1 VAAASTAAGEQKGRD
16 KPGAGGAAR
25 ASGMPR
31 APLPAGPPAP
41 AGWYVAVR
49 YSRLARVVSRR
60 LPRRA
65 KRALRAART
74 RQRATAEELRFRWRR
89 SLQLRVVTTTLALS
103 ALVIAVLGFFLTQ
116 QISGGLL
123 TNKETSATAQV
134 SRGLTVAESS
144 PGLNKIPSSAV
155 VADAFLYPTAQELQN
170 SSGNDNSYDVVI
182 EVSPG
187 RVGSP
192 VYIQGVSSGVD
203 PAVSIPA
210 ALSASV
216 EAEQSRHA
224 DSKMYYAP
232 TVIAS
237 TPGGATV
244 PGLAVGTPLGNYY
257 QLYYLFPMEQE
268 QQTLQLVQRT
278 LVGAGL
284 ALIVLLALIASL
296 VTRWVVIPVRHA
308 AQAAQRLSAGRLG
321 ERMQVRGAD
330 DLAALATSF
339 NDMAASLQDKLRE
352 LEELSKVQRQFV
364 SDVSHELRTP
374 LTTIRMAAEVL
385 LEAKDSLDASSARS
399 AELLQGQLERFQA
412 LLEDLLEISRYDAN
426 AATLDSESV
435 DISDLARRAA
445 DDAQQLAERRG
456 CRIEFRLPAEPCM
469 ADADRRRVERILR
482 NLLVNAVEHGEGY
495 DVIVTVAADRDAVAV
510 AVRDHGVGLGPG
522 EDQLVFD
529 RFWRADPA
537 RARTTGGT
545 GLGLSIALE
554 DARLHGGWLQAW
566 GERGK
571 GSVFRLTIP
580 RTAGQALVGSP
591 LPLVPD
597 DTDVITSLGQIVPGA
612 LVLGG
617 TPRLLAADSQAA
629 LLADEQAGLLAAG
642 PQERMPAAGGP
653 PAQLDDGGQPDP
665 LAHADPGGSTGV
677 GSRG

>member
-1 VAAASTAAGEQKGRD
+1 VTAPSTAAEKQQGRSE
-16 KPGAGGAAR
+16 PGAGGAAR
-25 ASGMPR
+25 GPR
-31 APLPAGPPAP
+31 APARKPGGKKKKR
-41 AGWYVAVR
+41 GWYKVVR
-49 YSRLARVVSRR
+49 QSRLVRVVGRR
-60 LPRRA
+60 LPGRA
-65 KRALRAART
+65 KRLLKAARKW
-74 RQRATAEELRFRWRR
+74 QRERAEELRFRWRR

-116 QISGGLL
+116 QISDGLL
-123 TNKETSATAQV
+123 LNKEKSATGQV
-134 SRGLTVAESS
+134 SQGLTVAESNAN
-144 PGLNKIPSSAV
+144 LNKAPTSTGTANN
-155 VADAFLYPTAQELQN
+155 FLYPAAQELQDASGNN
-170 SSGNDNSYDVVI
+170 SSYIVVI
-182 EVSPG
+182 EVSAK

-192 VYIQGVSSGVD
+192 VYIRGVAGGAN
-203 PAVSIPA
+203 PAASIPA
-210 ALSASV
+210 ALSGSV
-216 EAEQSRHA
+216 QAEQDRGVTG
-224 DSKMYYAP
+224 KVYYAP
-232 TVIAS
+232 TMIVS
-237 TPGGATV
+237 TLGRGNQ

-257 QLYYLFPMEQE
+257 QLYYLFPMTQE

-352 LEELSKVQRQFV
+352 LEELSQLQRQFV

-374 LTTIRMAAEVL
+374 LTTIKMAADVL
-385 LEAKDSLDASSARS
+385 LEAKDSFDMSSARS
-399 AELLQGQLERFQA
+399 AELLQGQLDRFQA

-435 DISDLARRAA
+435 DISDIARRAA

-482 NLLVNAVEHGEGY
+482 NLLVNAVEHGEGN
-495 DVIVTVAADRDAVAV
+495 DVIVTVAGDRDAIAV
-510 AVRDHGVGLGPG
+510 AVRDHGVGLKPG
-522 EDQLVFD
+522 QDQLVFD

-545 GLGLSIALE
+545 GLGLAIALE
-554 DARLHGGWLQAW
+554 DAQLHGGWLQAW
-566 GERGK
+566 GMPGK

-580 RTAGQALVGSP
+580 RTAGQKLVGSP

-597 DTDVITSLGQIVPGA
+597 DTDAITALGEILP
-612 LVLGG
+612 
-617 TPRLLAADSQAA
+617 S
-629 LLADEQAGLLAAG
+629 GLLLPG
-642 PQERMPAAGGP
+642 QPAAANGD
-653 PAQLDDGGQPDP
+653 A
-665 LAHADPGGSTGV
+665 PGTSETGV

>member
-1 VAAASTAAGEQKGRD
+1 M
-16 KPGAGGAAR
+16 PAR
-25 ASGMPR
+25 KNGKSQNGKSQNGKSNNSKSNSKNSKKKR
-31 APLPAGPPAP
+31 R
-41 AGWYVAVR
+41 GWYKIVR
-49 YSRLARVVSRR
+49 QSRPVRVVGRR
-60 LPRRA
+60 LPLRA
-65 KRALRAART
+65 KRLLKAARKW
-74 RQRATAEELRFRWRR
+74 QRERAENLRFRWRR

-116 QISGGLL
+116 QISDGLL
-123 TNKETSATAQV
+123 QNKEKSATAQV
-134 SRGLTVAESS
+134 SQGLTVAESNANLTKA
-144 PGLNKIPSSAV
+144 PTTAAIANN
-155 VADAFLYPTAQELQN
+155 FLYPTAQELQDASGNN
-170 SSGNDNSYDVVI
+170 SSYIVVI
-182 EVSPG
+182 EVSAQ

-192 VYIQGVSSGVD
+192 VYTRGVSGGAD
-203 PAVSIPA
+203 PGASIPA

-216 EAEQSRHA
+216 QSEQDHNLSG
-224 DSKMYYAP
+224 KVYYAP
-232 TVIAS
+232 TTIVS
-237 TPGGATV
+237 TIGRGNQ

-257 QLYYLFPMEQE
+257 QLYYLFPMVQE
-268 QQTLQLVQRT
+268 QQTLSLVQRT

-308 AQAAQRLSAGRLG
+308 AQAAQRLSAGRLA

-352 LEELSKVQRQFV
+352 LEELSKLQRQFV

-374 LTTIRMAAEVL
+374 LTTIKMAADVL
-385 LEAKDSLDASSARS
+385 LESKDSFDPAGARS
-399 AELLQGQLERFQA
+399 AELLQGQLDRFQS

-435 DISDLARRAA
+435 DISDIARRAA

-456 CRIEFRLPAEPCM
+456 GRIEFRLPAEPCM

-482 NLLVNAVEHGEGY
+482 NLLVNAVEHGEGH
-495 DVIVTVAADRDAVAV
+495 DVIVTVVGDRDAVAV
-510 AVRDHGVGLGPG
+510 AVRDHGVGLKPG
-522 EDQLVFD
+522 QEQLVFD

-545 GLGLSIALE
+545 GLGLAIALE
-554 DARLHGGWLQAW
+554 DAQLHGGWLQAW
-566 GERGK
+566 GMPGK

-580 RTAGQALVGSP
+580 RAAGQKLVGSP

-597 DTDVITSLGQIVPGA
+597 DTDAITALGEIMPG
-612 LVLGG
+612 
-617 TPRLLAADSQAA
+617 
-629 LLADEQAGLLAAG
+629 GLLLPGVTAA
-642 PQERMPAAGGP
+642 PPAAPATAPAAPP
-653 PAQLDDGGQPDP
+653 PAATETSETSETSETTEPSESGG
-665 LAHADPGGSTGV
+665 ASGTGV